1 MGTNLSS
8 NSTPSIS
15 PNSDAVHIAFGV
27 DTNYFRG
34 MAVNITS
41 ILKNNPGMVFIFHVF
56 AFSITD
62 DSRRRLEDLEKKYD
76 IAIHIY
82 ILHQDILS
90 DFNQF
95 PCFSQHPLGTFI
107 RILIPNLLQGITN
120 KALYLDA
127 DILCLGELRE
137 LQSINIDD
145 CIAAV
150 VHDEVET
157 TAKTQ
162 IAALKLSHA
171 DYFNAGVMYINIDNW
186 VANDC
191 QSKALTVLSTQQL
204 LFADQDALNAV
215 LNGHVKYID
224 EKWNFRYHLVDFL
237 SKGGKT
243 LNVTAPVVFMHF
255 TGPVKPWHDWCLHE
269 AKDIFIRYQSESSW
283 ADVPLDRPKSAREL
297 KLFSKFLAK
306 QGRVAEGIY
315 WHAKYLWKRSS
326 KNMKPHSK

>member
-1 MGTNLSS
+1 M
-8 NSTPSIS
+8 
-15 PNSDAVHIAFGV
+15 HIAFGV

-41 ILKNNPGMVFIFHVF
+41 ILRNNPGMVFIFHVF

-62 DSRRRLEDLEKKYD
+62 DSRRRLEELERKYD
-76 IAIHIY
+76 ISINIHI
-82 ILHQDILS
+82 LHKDILS

-120 KALYLDA
+120 KVLYLDA
-127 DILCLGELRE
+127 DILCMGELRGV
-137 LQSINIDD
+137 QSINIDD

-162 IAALKLSHA
+162 IAALNLSHA
-171 DYFNAGVMYINIDNW
+171 EYFNAGVMYINVGNW
-186 VANDC
+186 VANDS

-237 SKGGKT
+237 SKGGNS
-243 LNVTAPVVFMHF
+243 LDVVAPVVFMHF

-283 ADVPLDRPKSAREL
+283 ADVPLDQPKSVREL
-297 KLFSKFLAK
+297 KLFSKFLVK
-306 QGRVAEGIY
+306 QGRVAEGIC
-315 WHAKYLWKRSS
+315 WHAKYLWLRSS
-326 KNMKPHSK
+326 KNVKPHSK